1 MAGPLSFRWHEAFIA
16 RIDEARGD
24 MPRSRFVREA
34 VEEKLASGRS
44 AGVAAPAPAPAP
56 AVRSKVEA
64 PAPVPVP
71 KVAEAGS
78 PQVRLEVVVARLLGA
93 GAGQVPPVD
102 LARARRMVQ
111 TGKVRVRGIAGPK
124 GDAKD
129 GGECRNPVQL
139 VNPEAVEIA

>member
-24 MPRSRFVREA
+24 TPRSRFVREA
-34 VEEKLASGRS
+34 VEEKLAGGRP
-44 AGVAAPAPAPAP
+44 AGVAAPAPAAPAP

-64 PAPVPVP
+64 PVPR
-71 KVAEAGS
+71 VAEAGS